1 MNPFEEGRNPVMVP
15 IDERPDATSGD
26 DGDGEPP
33 AGVRVSPF
41 SMSRMPAFND
51 SEQSIDD
58 DGPADDAEDVPSTVG
73 SDDVADGAAPV
84 DDVERPVEPVAT
96 DVDGDGD
103 TNKADAAGETVAH
116 AGGLDPMAVAA
127 LALSWM
133 PLVGVVLGFVSFMR
147 YSRGRYDRGRW
158 LAVLAIVVSLAL
170 LALAA
175 AVYVYET
182 RTMGSPA
189 PTVSTGVYVDR
200 TPSPSAVSTA

>member
-1 MNPFEEGRNPVMVP
+1 MNPFEDGRNPVMVP
-15 IDERPDATSGD
+15 IDEQPDATTVD
-26 DGDGEPP
+26 DGADGSP

-58 DGPADDAEDVPSTVG
+58 DGHADDADDVPVTVSDDDVIDVTATVG
-73 SDDVADGAAPV
+73 S
-84 DDVERPVEPVAT
+84 VERPVNPAET
-96 DVDGDGD
+96 DVDGDGVAI
-103 TNKADAAGETVAH
+103 TAATDVDPAPRS
-116 AGGLDPMAVAA
+116 GGLDPVAVAA

-133 PLVGVVLGFVSFMR
+133 PLVGVVLGFVSFTR
-147 YSRGRYDRGRW
+147 YSRGLYDRGRW
-158 LAVLAIVVSLAL
+158 LAELAIVISLAM

-189 PTVSTGVYVDR
+189 PSVSSGVYVDR
-200 TPSPSAVSTA
+200 SPSPSAVSMA

>member
-15 IDERPDATSGD
+15 IDERPDAIAGY

-73 SDDVADGAAPV
+73 SDDVADGAAAI

-103 TNKADAAGETVAH
+103 TNKAEAACETVAH

-170 LALAA
+170 LAA

-189 PTVSTGVYVDR
+189 LTVATGVYVDR

>member
-15 IDERPDATSGD
+15 IDEQPDATTVD
-26 DGDGEPP
+26 DGAGGSP

-41 SMSRMPAFND
+41 SMSRMPAFDD
-51 SEQSIDD
+51 SEPSNDD
-58 DGPADDAEDVPSTVG
+58 DGHADDTDDVPVTV
-73 SDDVADGAAPV
+73 SDDGVIDVTAPV
-84 DDVERPVEPVAT
+84 DGVERPVDPAAT
-96 DVDGDGD
+96 DVDGDGVAI
-103 TNKADAAGETVAH
+103 TAATDVDPAPR

-133 PLVGVVLGFVSFMR
+133 PLAGVVLGFVSFMR

-175 AVYVYET
+175 AVYVYEM

-189 PTVSTGVYVDR
+189 SSVSSGVYVDR
-200 TPSPSAVSTA
+200 SPSPSAVSTA

>member
-1 MNPFEEGRNPVMVP
+1 MNPFKDGRNPVMVP
-15 IDERPDATSGD
+15 IDEQPGSTAGD
-26 DGDGEPP
+26 DGADGSP

-41 SMSRMPAFND
+41 SMSRMPDFND
-51 SEQSIDD
+51 AEQSIDA
-58 DGPADDAEDVPSTVG
+58 DGHADDAEDVPSTVG
-73 SDDVADGAAPV
+73 DDGVIDVTAPV
-84 DDVERPVEPVAT
+84 DDAERPVEPVAT
-96 DVDGDGD
+96 DVDGDGVAV
-103 TNKADAAGETVAH
+103 TAATDVDPAPR

-133 PLVGVVLGFVSFMR
+133 PLVGVVLGFVSFIR

-158 LAVLAIVVSLAL
+158 LTVLAIVVSLAL

-175 AVYVYET
+175 AVYVYEM

-189 PTVSTGVYVDR
+189 PTVSSGVYVDR

>member
-15 IDERPDATSGD
+15 IDEQPDATTVD
-26 DGDGEPP
+26 DGAGGSP

-41 SMSRMPAFND
+41 SMSRMPAFDD
-51 SEQSIDD
+51 SEPSNDD
-58 DGPADDAEDVPSTVG
+58 DGHADDTDDVLVTV
-73 SDDVADGAAPV
+73 SDDDVIDVTSPV
-84 DDVERPVEPVAT
+84 DGVERPVDPAAT
-96 DVDGDGD
+96 DVDGDGVAI
-103 TNKADAAGETVAH
+103 TAATDVDPAPR
-116 AGGLDPMAVAA
+116 AGGIDPMAVAA

-133 PLVGVVLGFVSFMR
+133 PLAGVVLGFVSFTR

-175 AVYVYET
+175 AAYVYET

-189 PTVSTGVYVDR
+189 SSVSSGVYVDR
-200 TPSPSAVSTA
+200 SPSPSAVSTA

>member
-15 IDERPDATSGD
+15 IDEQPDATTVD
-26 DGDGEPP
+26 DGDSGSPT
-33 AGVRVSPF
+33 GVRVSPF
-41 SMSRMPAFND
+41 SMSRMPAFDD

-58 DGPADDAEDVPSTVG
+58 DGH
-73 SDDVADGAAPV
+73 ADGADDVPVTVSEDDVVDVTAPV
-84 DDVERPVEPVAT
+84 DGVERPVDPAAT
-96 DVDGDGD
+96 DVDGDGVAI
-103 TNKADAAGETVAH
+103 TAATDVDPAPR

-133 PLVGVVLGFVSFMR
+133 PLAGVVLGFVSFTR

-182 RTMGSPA
+182 RTMGSSA
-189 PTVSTGVYVDR
+189 SSASSGVYVDR
-200 TPSPSAVSTA
+200 SPSPSAVSTA

>member
-15 IDERPDATSGD
+15 IDERHGATAGY
-26 DGDGEPP
+26 DGGGEPP
-33 AGVRVSPF
+33 ADVRVSPF
-41 SMSRMPAFND
+41 SMSRMPDFND
-51 SEQSIDD
+51 AERSIDD
-58 DGPADDAEDVPSTVG
+58 DGHADDAEDVPVTVG
-73 SDDVADGAAPV
+73 DAGVIDVTAPV

-103 TNKADAAGETVAH
+103 ANKADAAGETVAH

-133 PLVGVVLGFVSFMR
+133 PLVGVVLGFVSFTR

-175 AVYVYET
+175 AAYVYEM

-189 PTVSTGVYVDR
+189 PTVSSGVYVDR

>member
-15 IDERPDATSGD
+15 IDEQPDATTVD
-26 DGDGEPP
+26 DGDSGSPT
-33 AGVRVSPF
+33 GVRVSPF
-41 SMSRMPAFND
+41 SMSRMPAFDD

-58 DGPADDAEDVPSTVG
+58 DGH
-73 SDDVADGAAPV
+73 ADGADDVPVTVSEDDVVDVTAPV
-84 DDVERPVEPVAT
+84 DGVERPVDTAAT
-96 DVDGDGD
+96 DVDGDGVAI
-103 TNKADAAGETVAH
+103 TAATDVDPAPR

-133 PLVGVVLGFVSFMR
+133 PLAGVVLGFVSFTR

-175 AVYVYET
+175 AVYVYEM

-189 PTVSTGVYVDR
+189 PTASSGVYVDR
-200 TPSPSAVSTA
+200 SPSPSAVSTA

>member
-15 IDERPDATSGD
+15 IDERHGATAGY
-26 DGDGEPP
+26 DGGGEPP
-33 AGVRVSPF
+33 TGVRVSPF
-41 SMSRMPAFND
+41 SMSRMPDFND
-51 SEQSIDD
+51 AEQSIDD
-58 DGPADDAEDVPSTVG
+58 DGRADDAEDVPSTVG
-73 SDDVADGAAPV
+73 SDDVADSAATV

-96 DVDGDGD
+96 GVDGDGVAV
-103 TNKADAAGETVAH
+103 TAGADGDPVAH

-133 PLVGVVLGFVSFMR
+133 PLVGVVLGFVSFTR

-158 LAVLAIVVSLAL
+158 MAVLAIVVSLAL

-189 PTVSTGVYVDR
+189 PMVNGGVYVDR

>member
-15 IDERPDATSGD
+15 IDEQPDATAGY
-26 DGDGEPP
+26 DGAGGSPT
-33 AGVRVSPF
+33 GVRVSPF
-41 SMSRMPAFND
+41 SMSRMPAFDD

-58 DGPADDAEDVPSTVG
+58 DGHADDADDVPVTV
-73 SDDVADGAAPV
+73 SDDDVIDVTAPV
-84 DDVERPVEPVAT
+84 DGVERPVDPAAT
-96 DVDGDGD
+96 DVDGDGVAV
-103 TNKADAAGETVAH
+103 TAATDVDPAPR
-116 AGGLDPMAVAA
+116 AGGIDPMAVAA

-133 PLVGVVLGFVSFMR
+133 PLAGVVLGFVSFTR

-175 AVYVYET
+175 AAYVYEM

-189 PTVSTGVYVDR
+189 PTVSSGVYVDR
-200 TPSPSAVSTA
+200 TPSPSAASTA

>member
-15 IDERPDATSGD
+15 IDERHGATTGY
-26 DGDGEPP
+26 DGGGEPP

-41 SMSRMPAFND
+41 SMSRMPDFND
-51 SEQSIDD
+51 AEQSIDD
-58 DGPADDAEDVPSTVG
+58 DGHADDAEDVPSTVG
-73 SDDVADGAAPV
+73 SDDVADGAATV
-84 DDVERPVEPVAT
+84 DDVERPVEPAST

-103 TNKADAAGETVAH
+103 TNKADAAGDPVAH

-175 AVYVYET
+175 AVYVYEM

-189 PTVSTGVYVDR
+189 PTVSSGVYVDR